1 MFVIPRAARIAL
13 VGSGLLLGSV
23 ALSACGDDAPAKSE
37 TGASATEASSKTG
50 AAKELAFELT
60 DTGCDPVDATVA
72 AGPVKFVVKN
82 PGTTKTDELEL
93 RNADGII
100 MGEREN
106 IAPGLGAD
114 FTLTLKPGKYEL
126 LCTFQNAE
134 RDGGTITVTGDAQ
147 AGGGG
152 GSAAS
157 LDKAV
162 GAYRTYVEAETDQLV
177 ADVTAF
183 AAALKAGDTAKAK
196 ELFGPTRVHYE
207 TIEPI
212 AESFGD
218 LDPRIDAR
226 ANDVADR
233 STWTGFHRIEQ
244 ILFQKNTTKGTAK
257 YADQLLKDV
266 KELQAQIP
274 DLELQAAQVANG
286 AIGLLDEVSASK
298 ITGEEDRYSHT
309 DLSDFQANFDGAVQ
323 AFTVLEPAL
332 QERGEGELVSDI
344 KAQIATVQK
353 GLDRYRRDTPL
364 GFALYSE
371 LTPADRRQFSQQITS
386 LAEPMSLMAGKVL
399 N

>member
-23 ALSACGDDAPAKSE
+23 ALSACGDDDPGKSE

-50 AAKELAFELT
+50 AAQELSFELT
-60 DTGCDPVDATVA
+60 DTGCDPADATVA

-114 FTLTLKPGKYEL
+114 FTLTLKPGTYEL
-126 LCTFQNAE
+126 ICTFQNAD
-134 RDGGTITVTGDAQ
+134 RKGGKITVTGDAQ
-147 AGGGG
+147 ATGG

-162 GAYRTYVEAETDQLV
+162 EDYRTYVEAETDQLV

-309 DLSDFQANFDGAVQ
+309 DLSDFQANFDGAVK

-332 QERGEGELVSDI
+332 QERGEGRLVNDI

-353 GLDRYRRDTPL
+353 GLDRYRRDTAL

-371 LTPADRRQFSQQITS
+371 LTPADRRRFSQQITS

>member
-1 MFVIPRAARIAL
+1 MTPFSRA
-13 VGSGLLLGSV
+13 GLLGIVLFTG
-23 ALSACGDDAPAKSE
+23 AAGLTACGDDDSGQRE
-37 TGASATEASSKTG
+37 TGASATEVSSKTG
-50 AAKELAFELT
+50 AAKELTFELT
-60 DTGCDPVDATVA
+60 DTGCSPADATVP

-114 FTLTLKPGKYEL
+114 FTLTLKPGTYEL

-134 RDGGTITVTGDAQ
+134 RDGGTITVTGGAQ
-147 AGGGG
+147 PTGN
-152 GSAAS
+152 GSSTAS

-162 GAYRTYVEAETDQLV
+162 NEYRAYIETETDKLV
-177 ADVTAF
+177 TDVTTF
-183 AAALKAGDTAKAK
+183 VAALKAGDTAKAK
-196 ELFGPTRVHYE
+196 QLFGPTRVHYE

-233 STWTGFHRIEQ
+233 SAWTGFHRIEQ
-244 ILFQKNTTKGTAK
+244 ILFVKNTTTGTEK

-274 DLELQAAQVANG
+274 DLDLQAAQVANG

-298 ITGEEDRYSHT
+298 ITGEENRYSHT
-309 DLSDFQANFDGAVQ
+309 DLSDFQANFDGAVK

-332 QERGEGELVSDI
+332 EERGEGRLVNEI
-344 KAQIATVQK
+344 KTQIADVQK

-364 GFALYSE
+364 GFAPYSE

-386 LAEPMSLMAGKVL
+386 LAEPMSLVAGKVL

>member
-1 MFVIPRAARIAL
+1 MTPSSRAI
-13 VGSGLLLGSV
+13 LLGV
-23 ALSACGDDAPAKSE
+23 VLITGAAGLTACGDDDSGKSE
-37 TGASATEASSKTG
+37 TGASATAASSKSN
-50 AAKELAFELT
+50 APAKELTFELT

-72 AGPVKFVVKN
+72 AGPVKFVVQN

-114 FTLTLKPGKYEL
+114 FTLTLEPGEYEL

-147 AGGGG
+147 AAGG
-152 GSAAS
+152 GSTAS

-162 GAYRTYVEAETDQLV
+162 SDYRTYVETETDQLV
-177 ADVTAF
+177 TDVTAF

-196 ELFGPTRVHYE
+196 QLFGPTRVHYE

-244 ILFQKNTTKGTAK
+244 ILFVRNTTKGTAK

-266 KELQAQIP
+266 KELRAQVP
-274 DLELQAAQVANG
+274 DLKLQAAQVANG

-309 DLSDFQANFDGAVQ
+309 DLSDFQANFDGAVK

-332 QERGEGELVSDI
+332 EERGEGQLVNEI
-344 KAQIATVQK
+344 KTQIADVQK

-386 LAEPMSLMAGKVL
+386 LAEPMSLVAGKVL
-399 N
+399 D